1 MENKNWVDLNMI
13 REDFFRMIHDRF
25 GIEPDYPFAG
35 DFVTAVFR
43 RKDNLK
49 WFAIGMSVDAKKLK
63 IGAYGELD
71 IVNLKCTDEDREELA
86 QTEGVLPAYHMN
98 KKRWLSVIMDEQK
111 DFDEK
116 LSELVQKSF
125 DLTASQKKK
134 SKLKTQS
141 VVRLESLSNGEDNE
155 SQHH

>member
-1 MENKNWVDLNMI
+1 MI
-13 REDFFRMIHDRF
+13 LDRF

-49 WFAIGMSVDAKKLK
+49 WFAIVMSVDAKKLK
-63 IGAYGELD
+63 IGAYGELDIGAYGELD
-71 IVNLKCTDEDREELA
+71 IVNLKCTDEDREALS
-86 QTEGVLPAYHMN
+86 QTEVVLPAYHMN
-98 KKRWLSVIMDEQK
+98 KKRWLSVILDEQE

-125 DLTASQKKK
+125 NLTASQKKK

-141 VVRLESLSNGEDNE
+141 VVR
-155 SQHH
+155 

>member
-1 MENKNWVDLNMI
+1 MQFEK
-13 REDFFRMIHDRF
+13 
-25 GIEPDYPFAG
+25 
-35 DFVTAVFR
+35 
-43 RKDNLK
+43 
-49 WFAIGMSVDAKKLK
+49 
-63 IGAYGELD
+63 LD

-141 VVRLESLSNGEDNE
+141 VVR
-155 SQHH
+155 

>member
-1 MENKNWVDLNMI
+1 MI

-25 GIEPDYPFAG
+25 GIEPDYPFAE

-49 WFAIGMSVDAKKLK
+49 WFGIVMSVDAKKLK

-71 IVNLKCTDEDREELA
+71 IVNLKCTDEDREALA

-98 KKRWLSVIMDEQK
+98 KKRWLSIVLDEQE

-116 LSELVQKSF
+116 LAELVQKSF
-125 DLTASQKKK
+125 DLTAPQTKK
-134 SKLKTQS
+134 SKLKSQS
-141 VVRLESLSNGEDNE
+141 VVR
-155 SQHH
+155 

>member
-13 REDFFRMIHDRF
+13 REDFFRMILDQF

-49 WFAIGMSVDAKKLK
+49 WFAIVMSVDAKKLK

-71 IVNLKCTDEDREELA
+71 IVNLKCTDEDREALS
-86 QTEGVLPAYHMN
+86 QTEVLLPAYHMN
-98 KKRWLSVIMDEQK
+98 KKRWLSVILDEQE

-125 DLTASQKKK
+125 NLTASQKKK

-141 VVRLESLSNGEDNE
+141 VVR
-155 SQHH
+155 

>member
-13 REDFFRMIHDRF
+13 REDFFRMIHERF

-49 WFAIGMSVDAKKLK
+49 WFAIVMSVDAKKLK

-71 IVNLKCTDEDREELA
+71 IVNLKC
-86 QTEGVLPAYHMN
+86 YHMN
-98 KKRWLSVIMDEQK
+98 KKKWLSVILDEQE

>member
-25 GIEPDYPFAG
+25 GIEPDYPFAS
-35 DFVTAVFR
+35 DFVMAVFR

-49 WFAIGMSVDAKKLK
+49 WFAIVMSVDAKKLK

-71 IVNLKCTDEDREELA
+71 IVNLKCTDEDRETLS
-86 QTEGVLPAYHMN
+86 QTEVVLPAYHMN
-98 KKRWLSVIMDEQK
+98 KKRWLSVILDEQE

-125 DLTASQKKK
+125 NLTASQKKK

-141 VVRLESLSNGEDNE
+141 VVR
-155 SQHH
+155 

>member
-13 REDFFRMIHDRF
+13 REDFFRMIHERF

-49 WFAIGMSVDAKKLK
+49 WFAIVMSVDAKKLK

-71 IVNLKCTDEDREELA
+71 IVNLKCTDEDREALA
-86 QTEGVLPAYHMN
+86 QTEGVLTAYHMN
-98 KKRWLSVIMDEQK
+98 KKKWLSVILDEQE

>member
-1 MENKNWVDLNMI
+1 MI

-25 GIEPDYPFAG
+25 GIEPDYPFAD
-35 DFVTAVFR
+35 DFVTVVFR

-49 WFAIGMSVDAKKLK
+49 WFAIVMSVDAKKLK

-86 QTEGVLPAYHMN
+86 QTEGVVPAYHMN
-98 KKRWLSVIMDEQK
+98 KKRWLSIVLDEQE

-116 LSELVQKSF
+116 LAELVQKSF

-141 VVRLESLSNGEDNE
+141 VVR
-155 SQHH
+155 

>member
-13 REDFFRMIHDRF
+13 REDFFRMIHERF

-49 WFAIGMSVDAKKLK
+49 WFAIVMSVDAKQLK

-71 IVNLKCTDEDREELA
+71 IVNLKCTDEDREALA

-98 KKRWLSVIMDEQK
+98 KKKWLSVILDEQE

-141 VVRLESLSNGEDNE
+141 VVRLESLSNREDNE
-155 SQHH
+155 SQPQ

>member
-1 MENKNWVDLNMI
+1 MI

-25 GIEPDYPFAG
+25 GIEPDYPFAE

-49 WFAIGMSVDAKKLK
+49 WFAIVMSVDAKKLK

-71 IVNLKCTDEDREELA
+71 IVNLKCTDEDREALA
-86 QTEGVLPAYHMN
+86 QTEEVLPAYHMN
-98 KKRWLSVIMDEQK
+98 KKRWLSVILDEQE

-116 LSELVQKSF
+116 LSELVQRSF
-125 DLTASQKKK
+125 DVTLQRGLETPD
-134 SKLKTQS
+134 LRFQS
-141 VVRLESLSNGEDNE
+141 FRWDQRQRPL
-155 SQHH
+155 QTRT